1 MTYTITFS
9 SKAQKQIESLERGG
23 NQALLRKI
31 VALTAELENHPREG
45 TGKPEML
52 KGDLA
57 GYWSRRINRE
67 HRLVYSIEDEIVT
80 VTVISVK
87 GHYE

>member
-1 MTYTITFS
+1 
-9 SKAQKQIESLERGG
+9 LE
-23 NQALLRKI
+23 L
-31 VALTAELENHPREG
+31 AEHPREG

-67 HRLVYSIEDEIVT
+67 HRLVYSIEDENR
-80 VTVISVK
+80 
-87 GHYE
+87 YCYNYFCQRAL